1 MAPNPSQS
9 SVACSDGRFGSI
21 DDGSAAG
28 SPGTAVKVDSK
39 KSLDAYRTTHLEF
52 RVLDVPSLHYLTVD
66 GHPDPNT

>member
-1 MAPNPSQS
+1 M
-9 SVACSDGRFGSI
+9 
-21 DDGSAAG
+21 
-28 SPGTAVKVDSK
+28 KVDSK